1 MKTLHLRKT
10 LSVLLVAAMAVS
22 ALCLTGC
29 SGQPETPDTTA
40 QPAATTAAATTEAAT
55 TEAATTEAAT
65 TEAAA
70 ATEVGE
76 GSTSF
81 AFQVTFAD
89 GSRQDYTVKTD
100 STVVGEA
107 LQDAGLI
114 AGEESEYGLYVKTV
128 AGQTLDYDA
137 DGMYW
142 AFYVNG
148 EYATSGVDTTNIDA
162 GSTYEFR
169 AESGT

>member
-10 LSVLLVAAMAVS
+10 LSILLVAAMAVS

-29 SGQPETPDTTA
+29 SGQPETTDTTA
-40 QPAATTAAATTEAAT
+40 QPAATTA
-55 TEAATTEAAT
+55 AATTEAAT

-148 EYATSGVDTTNIDA
+148 EYATSGVDTTDIDA

>member
-29 SGQPETPDTTA
+29 SSQPDTTDTTA
-40 QPAATTAAATTEAAT
+40 QPAATTA
-55 TEAATTEAAT
+55 AATTEAAT

>member
-29 SGQPETPDTTA
+29 SGQPESTDTTA
-40 QPAATTAAATTEAAT
+40 QP
-55 TEAATTEAAT
+55 AATTEAAT

-89 GSRQDYTVKTD
+89 GRRQDYTVKTD

>member
-10 LSVLLVAAMAVS
+10 LSILLVAAMAVS

-29 SGQPETPDTTA
+29 SGQPENTDTTA
-40 QPAATTAAATTEAAT
+40 QP
-55 TEAATTEAAT
+55 AATTEAAT

-89 GSRQDYTVKTD
+89 GSQQDYTVKTD

-148 EYATSGVDTTNIDA
+148 EYATSGVDTTDIDA

>member
-29 SGQPETPDTTA
+29 SGQPETTDTTA
-40 QPAATTAAATTEAAT
+40 QPAATTEAAATTQA
-55 TEAATTEAAT
+55 AAT

-148 EYATSGVDTTNIDA
+148 EYAASGVDTTNIDA

>member
-10 LSVLLVAAMAVS
+10 LSILLVAAMAVS

-29 SGQPETPDTTA
+29 SGQPESTDTTA
-40 QPAATTAAATTEAAT
+40 QP
-55 TEAATTEAAT
+55 AATTEAAT

-89 GSRQDYTVKTD
+89 GSQQDYTVKTD

-148 EYATSGVDTTNIDA
+148 EYATSGVDTTDIDA

>member
-10 LSVLLVAAMAVS
+10 LSILLVAAMAVS

-29 SGQPETPDTTA
+29 SGQPETTDTTA
-40 QPAATTAAATTEAAT
+40 QPAATTEAAATTQA
-55 TEAATTEAAT
+55 AAT

-148 EYATSGVDTTNIDA
+148 EYAASGVDTTNIDA

>member
-29 SGQPETPDTTA
+29 SGQPETTDTTA
-40 QPAATTAAATTEAAT
+40 QPAAT

-76 GSTSF
+76 GSTGF

>member
-10 LSVLLVAAMAVS
+10 LSILLVAAMAVS

-29 SGQPETPDTTA
+29 SGQPDTTDTTA
-40 QPAATTAAATTEAAT
+40 QPAATTEAAT

-148 EYATSGVDTTNIDA
+148 EYAASGVDTTNIDA

>member
-10 LSVLLVAAMAVS
+10 LSILLVAAMAVS

-29 SGQPETPDTTA
+29 SGQPETTDTTA
-40 QPAATTAAATTEAAT
+40 QPAAT

-89 GSRQDYTVKTD
+89 GSQQDYTVKTD

-148 EYATSGVDTTNIDA
+148 EYATSGVDTTDIDA

>member
-10 LSVLLVAAMAVS
+10 LSILLVAAMAVS

-29 SGQPETPDTTA
+29 SGQPETTDTTA
-40 QPAATTAAATTEAAT
+40 QPAATTEAAATTQ
-55 TEAATTEAAT
+55 
-65 TEAAA
+65 AAA

-89 GSRQDYTVKTD
+89 GSQQDYTVKTD

-148 EYATSGVDTTNIDA
+148 EYATSGVDTTDIDA

>member
-29 SGQPETPDTTA
+29 SGQPDTTDTTA
-40 QPAATTAAATTEAAT
+40 QP
-55 TEAATTEAAT
+55 AATTEAAT

-89 GSRQDYTVKTD
+89 GSQQDYTVKTD

>member
-29 SGQPETPDTTA
+29 SGQPDTTDTTA
-40 QPAATTAAATTEAAT
+40 QPAATTEAAT

>member
-10 LSVLLVAAMAVS
+10 LSILLVAAMAVS

-29 SGQPETPDTTA
+29 SGQPETTDTTA
-40 QPAATTAAATTEAAT
+40 QPAATTEAAATTQA
-55 TEAATTEAAT
+55 AAT

-89 GSRQDYTVKTD
+89 GSQQDYTVKTD

-148 EYATSGVDTTNIDA
+148 EYAASGVDTTNIDA

>member
-10 LSVLLVAAMAVS
+10 LSILLVAAMAVS

-29 SGQPETPDTTA
+29 SGQPETTDTTA
-40 QPAATTAAATTEAAT
+40 QPAATTE
-55 TEAATTEAAT
+55 
-65 TEAAA
+65 AA

-148 EYATSGVDTTNIDA
+148 EYATSGVDTTDIDT
-162 GSTYEFR
+162 GSPYEFR
-169 AESGT
+169 ADSGT

>member
-29 SGQPETPDTTA
+29 SGQPDTTDTTA
-40 QPAATTAAATTEAAT
+40 QPAATTEAAT

-148 EYATSGVDTTNIDA
+148 EYAASGVDTTNIDA

>member
-10 LSVLLVAAMAVS
+10 LSILLVAAMAVS

-29 SGQPETPDTTA
+29 SGQPETTDTTA
-40 QPAATTAAATTEAAT
+40 QPAATTEAAATTQA
-55 TEAATTEAAT
+55 AAT

-89 GSRQDYTVKTD
+89 GSQQDYTVKTD

-148 EYATSGVDTTNIDA
+148 EYATSGVDTTDIDA

>member
-29 SGQPETPDTTA
+29 SGQPESTDTTA
-40 QPAATTAAATTEAAT
+40 QPAAT

-89 GSRQDYTVKTD
+89 GSQQDYTVKTD

>member
-29 SGQPETPDTTA
+29 SGQPDTTDTTA
-40 QPAATTAAATTEAAT
+40 QPAATTA
-55 TEAATTEAAT
+55 AATTEAAT

>member
-10 LSVLLVAAMAVS
+10 LSILLVAAMAVS

-29 SGQPETPDTTA
+29 SGQPESTDTTA
-40 QPAATTAAATTEAAT
+40 QP
-55 TEAATTEAAT
+55 AATTEAAT

-89 GSRQDYTVKTD
+89 GSQQDYTVKTD

-107 LQDAGLI
+107 LQDAEGLRTMRNLAQNMAWMLNCI
-114 AGEESEYGLYVKTV
+114 
-128 AGQTLDYDA
+128 
-137 DGMYW
+137 
-142 AFYVNG
+142 
-148 EYATSGVDTTNIDA
+148 
-162 GSTYEFR
+162 
-169 AESGT
+169 ESGKAAGIMPPKAERGDMTNFIR

>member
-10 LSVLLVAAMAVS
+10 LSILLVAAMAVS

-29 SGQPETPDTTA
+29 SGQPETTDTTA
-40 QPAATTAAATTEAAT
+40 QPAATTEAAATTQA
-55 TEAATTEAAT
+55 AAT

-89 GSRQDYTVKTD
+89 GSQQDYTVKTD

>member
-10 LSVLLVAAMAVS
+10 LSILLVAAMAVS

-29 SGQPETPDTTA
+29 SGQPESTDTTA
-40 QPAATTAAATTEAAT
+40 QPAATTEAAATTQA
-55 TEAATTEAAT
+55 AAT

-89 GSRQDYTVKTD
+89 GSQQDYTVKTD

-148 EYATSGVDTTNIDA
+148 EYATSGVDTTDIDA

>member
-55 TEAATTEAAT
+55 TEAA
-65 TEAAA
+65 A

-89 GSRQDYTVKTD
+89 GSQQDYTVKTD

-148 EYATSGVDTTNIDA
+148 EYATSGVDTTDIDA

>member
-29 SGQPETPDTTA
+29 SGQPDTTDTTA
-40 QPAATTAAATTEAAT
+40 QP
-55 TEAATTEAAT
+55 AATTEAAT

>member
-29 SGQPETPDTTA
+29 SGQPETTDTTA
-40 QPAATTAAATTEAAT
+40 QP
-55 TEAATTEAAT
+55 AATTEAAT

-76 GSTSF
+76 CSTSF

-89 GSRQDYTVKTD
+89 GSQQDYTVKTD

-148 EYATSGVDTTNIDA
+148 EYATSGVDTTDIDA

>member
-10 LSVLLVAAMAVS
+10 LSILLVAAMAVS

-29 SGQPETPDTTA
+29 SGQPETTDTTA
-40 QPAATTAAATTEAAT
+40 QPAATTEAAATTQAAATTE
-55 TEAATTEAAT
+55 
-65 TEAAA
+65 AA

-89 GSRQDYTVKTD
+89 GSQQDYTVKTD

>member
-40 QPAATTAAATTEAAT
+40 QPAATTA
-55 TEAATTEAAT
+55 AATTEAAT

-148 EYATSGVDTTNIDA
+148 EYATSGVDTTDIDT

>member
-10 LSVLLVAAMAVS
+10 LSILLVAAMAVS

-29 SGQPETPDTTA
+29 SGRPDTTDTTA
-40 QPAATTAAATTEAAT
+40 QPAATTEAAATTQA
-55 TEAATTEAAT
+55 AAT

-89 GSRQDYTVKTD
+89 GSQQDYTVKTD

-148 EYATSGVDTTNIDA
+148 EYAASGVDTTNIDA

>member
-10 LSVLLVAAMAVS
+10 LSILLVAAMAVS

-29 SGQPETPDTTA
+29 SGQPENTDTTA
-40 QPAATTAAATTEAAT
+40 QPAATTEAAATTQA
-55 TEAATTEAAT
+55 AAT

-89 GSRQDYTVKTD
+89 GSQQDYTVKTD

-148 EYATSGVDTTNIDA
+148 EYATSGVDTTDIDA